1 MNIKAHIPNFLTC
14 MNLFCGMLGIYLVFQ
29 GNIHAGAYCIFLA
42 AGFDFFDG
50 FAARL
55 LKVSSAIGKELD
67 SLADLVTFGVLPSF
81 ILFQMVSF
89 QTENSYLPFLTFS
102 VGIFSALRLAK
113 FNIDTRQSDRFIG
126 VPTPA
131 NALLLST
138 LPFLFEKFGS
148 LDQVLNHPIGLLA
161 ISIGMSFLL
170 VAELP
175 LIALKF
181 KNLSFKDNVFR
192 FLTLVI
198 GLISVLTLGLAGI
211 PLVIISYILLSL
223 AERMVVRHEV

>member
-1 MNIKAHIPNFLTC
+1 
-14 MNLFCGMLGIYLVFQ
+14 MNLFCGMIGIYMVFQ
-29 GNIHAGAYCIFLA
+29 GNIHAGAYSIFIA
-42 AGFDFFDG
+42 AAFDFFDG
-50 FAARL
+50 FAARM

-81 ILFQMVSF
+81 ILFQMVSP
-89 QTENSYLPFLTFS
+89 QMDGSYLPFLTFS
-102 VGIFSALRLAK
+102 IGVFSALRLAK

-131 NALLLST
+131 NALLIST

-148 LDQVLNHPIGLLA
+148 VDQALNNPFGVLA
-161 ISIGMSFLL
+161 ISISMSFLL

-181 KNLSFKDNVFR
+181 KNFSFQDNVFR
-192 FLTLVI
+192 FLTIAI
-198 GLISVLTLGLAGI
+198 GLICILALGLAGI